1 MAAAIIKLDAL
12 PDAVGAT
19 AENHDLEAGL
29 RIGFVFVLVSGIEVR
44 CEGFEFRG
52 AGVHALEDRS
62 NAVARSLQAHGSGG
76 GAPDLSELFVARPVA
91 LHFAQQIFRRGL
103 HGDSC
108 GAAVHGRQFLD
119 LLDEPGI
126 NLRQIANFLRGKA
139 ALHGREQPMNAVR
152 PGRSK
157 LFAQE
162 RSGCFSGRAP
172 RSMRFERPNAFLERF
187 LERPP
192 DGHHFADRL
201 HLCAQSGVRSG
212 EFLELPFRDFDD
224 DVVDRRLK
232 ARRRFLRDVVRNLI
246 KRHAHR
252 ESRGDLRNRE
262 AGRLAGQRRAAR
274 DARIHLDD
282 DHPAVFRI
290 DCELDVRPAGFHT
303 DFTHDGCGGV
313 PHALVFLVRQRL
325 RRSDCD
331 RVARVHAHGI
341 EILDRADHHEVVA
354 EIPHHLEL
362 VFLPAEDR
370 LFNKGFVDRAQIQRV
385 GRGFAELFFVVGD
398 RAARSAKRERW
409 ANHQGKAE
417 LVAQA
422 HRVLRVIDQRR
433 GGYLEPDFATRVF
446 EPESVLGNFDRSE

>member
-1 MAAAIIKLDAL
+1 MTAAVVEFNSL
-12 PDAVGAT
+12 PDAVWPA
-19 AENHDLEAGL
+19 AQDHDLGLRL
-29 RIGFVFVLVSGIEVR
+29 RIGLIFLFVSRIHIR
-44 CEGFEFRG
+44 REGFELSR
-52 AGVHALEDRS
+52 ARVHALEHGCYVPPR
-62 NAVARSLQAHGSGG
+62 ALQPHG
-76 GAPDLSELFVARPVA
+76 R
-91 LHFAQQIFRRGL
+91 RRGL
-103 HGDSC
+103 PDLRKLLVACAVPLDFAEQVARGGLYGNSG
-108 GAAVHGRQFLD
+108 GALVHGHDFLE
-119 LLDEPGI
+119 LVDEPGI
-126 NLRQIANFLRGKA
+126 DFCQLANFFRGQA
-139 ALHGREQPMNAVR
+139 AFQGHKQPVNPVGPR
-152 PGRSK
+152 RSK

-162 RSGCFSGRAP
+162 RSGCFGGRAP
-172 RSMRFERPNAFLERF
+172 GSMRLKRPNAFLERF

-192 DGHHFADRL
+192 DGHYFADRL

-212 EFLELPFRDFDD
+212 EFLELPFRYFDD

-262 AGRLAGQRRAAR
+262 AGSLAGQRRAAR
-274 DARIHLDD
+274 DARVHLDD

-354 EIPHHLEL
+354 EIAHHLEL

-398 RAARSAKRERW
+398 RAARSAKRERR
-409 ANHQGKAE
+409 ANHQRKAK
-417 LVAQA
+417 LIAQA

-446 EPESVLGNFDRSE
+446 EPEPVLGNFDRSE